1 MIRRST
7 EYGTALIEYTLTRSA
22 RRTLSISV
30 HADGVSVV
38 APEGA
43 DVSTIDERVRRRARW
58 ILRQQR
64 MFAGY
69 KPKTPPR
76 AFVGGETHRY
86 LGRQYRLKI
95 EPGSNDRC
103 GFSRDGWWLRAAG
116 RMIAHGQARFWGV
129 DVPPRRRSS

>member
-58 ILRQQR
+58 ILRRSACLPGINQKRRQGHSSE
-64 MFAGY
+64 A
-69 KPKTPPR
+69 KPIGTSD
-76 AFVGGETHRY
+76 
-86 LGRQYRLKI
+86 
-95 EPGSNDRC
+95 GSI
-103 GFSRDGWWLRAAG
+103 G
-116 RMIAHGQARFWGV
+116 
-129 DVPPRRRSS
+129 